1 MMRPFGS
8 GTFVQQAC
16 NMGDIFS
23 ELQAKLARLEQFE
36 QGAIE
41 DMAPS

>member
-1 MMRPFGS
+1 
-8 GTFVQQAC
+8 
-16 NMGDIFS
+16 MGDIFE

-36 QGAIE
+36 KEAIV